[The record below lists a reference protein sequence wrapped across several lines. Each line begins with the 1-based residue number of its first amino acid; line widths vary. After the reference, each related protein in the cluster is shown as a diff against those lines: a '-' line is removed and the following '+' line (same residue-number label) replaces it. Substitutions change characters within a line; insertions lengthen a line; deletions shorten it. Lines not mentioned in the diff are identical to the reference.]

1 MIDLWLMLV
10 MDVGVPIGLGLMI
23 MMDARLPIDLW
34 LIIVMDARLG
44 DWFDLLAPS
53 PKP

>member
-1 MIDLWLMLV
+1 MWLMLV